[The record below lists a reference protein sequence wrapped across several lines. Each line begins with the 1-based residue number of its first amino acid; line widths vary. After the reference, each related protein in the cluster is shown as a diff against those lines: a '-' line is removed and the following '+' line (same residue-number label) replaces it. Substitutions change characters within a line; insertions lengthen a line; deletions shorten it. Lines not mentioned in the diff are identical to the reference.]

1 MTTRGYLRYALVV
14 TASVLGL
21 MLLAACAQGP
31 KPIAY
36 GAAECAYC
44 RMEITDARFGAQVL
58 TPKGRTMDF
67 DSIECLADYVASV
80 PEGGAA
86 RAWVSDWEH
95 PGTMLPV
102 TEARL
107 LRVRGPAGSPMGQ
120 GLLAVRA
127 DADAA
132 ALARTLGAQPVEWS
146 ELVAAARRAR
156 AAGPAG
162 AAEDGDHA
170 TRPR

>member
-1 MTTRGYLRYALVV
+1 MTTRGCPRHALLVA
-14 TASVLGL
+14 ASVLGL
-21 MLLAACAQGP
+21 LLLAACAQGP

-80 PEGGAA
+80 PEGGSA

-102 TEARL
+102 AEARL

-120 GLLAVRA
+120 GLLAVGR
-127 DADAA
+127 DANAA
-132 ALARTLGAQPVEWS
+132 ALASRLGARAVEWS
-146 ELVAAARRAR
+146 GLVEAARRAR
-156 AAGPAG
+156 AAGPARPRE
-162 AAEDGDHA
+162 ASDHA
-170 TRPR
+170 TRLP